1 MMSCVVLMG
10 QRRFRARYIDACFT
24 RFVDRSHR
32 DYPERDVRVSI
43 QSNWATITNEIFS
56 RFLLVVDGGSKEN

>member
-32 DYPERDVRVSI
+32 DYPERRSGID
-43 QSNWATITNEIFS
+43 
-56 RFLLVVDGGSKEN
+56 SKQLGYDNK